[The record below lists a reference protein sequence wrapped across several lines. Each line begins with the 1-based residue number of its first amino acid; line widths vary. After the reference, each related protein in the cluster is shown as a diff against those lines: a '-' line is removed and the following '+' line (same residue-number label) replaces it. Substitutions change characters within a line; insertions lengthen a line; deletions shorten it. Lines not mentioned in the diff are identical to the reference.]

1 MAEPLLCS
9 KFCICFPSSCRPEK
23 FSQIRSLHFFLTCP
37 SVLCY
42 PLWAKRPDGASG
54 GGGAFFSR
62 RETEGSS
69 IVHVSDRRIFRQ
81 ILPPHRGHLYQII
94 EASTKCQNLIVV
106 ISDNAEQT
114 RALCEAD
121 GLPEISYRLRKQW
134 FSQQVQDMP
143 HIQVRV
149 LDESDIP
156 LYPEGWQEW
165 SKRMREVVGA
175 PIDAFFVGDLSYSET
190 LASYF
195 PEAKVELFDPSRT
208 RYPISATEIR
218 KNILGNW
225 HYILGAA
232 RPFFA
237 KKVLIAGTE
246 SCGKTTLTKCL
257 AKLYN
262 TSWSEEVGRYY
273 ARDYL
278 GNDET
283 IYTDEDFGRIAHIQY
298 EQDYHALRSA
308 NKVCFFD
315 TDATY
320 TDYFSELYMG
330 HRNELVEKY
339 IDHTR
344 YDRLFYLMP
353 DVRWVADGQ
362 RLNGDEDRRRI
373 LNDRLLQMY
382 RDYGF
387 GDKITIISGDYNAR
401 LHKAIQ
407 LVDDLLTGVRP

>member
-1 MAEPLLCS
+1 MYQTGVY
-9 KFCICFPSSCRPEK
+9 FGRF
-23 FSQIRSLHFFLTCP
+23 
-37 SVLCY
+37 
-42 PLWAKRPDGASG
+42 
-54 GGGAFFSR
+54 
-62 RETEGSS
+62 
-69 IVHVSDRRIFRQ
+69 
-81 ILPPHRGHLYQII
+81 LPPHRGHLYQII
-94 EASTKCQNLIVV
+94 ETSTKCQNLIVV

-156 LYPEGWQEW
+156 VYPEGWQEW
-165 SKRMREVVGA
+165 SKRMREVVCA

>member
-1 MAEPLLCS
+1 MYQTGVY
-9 KFCICFPSSCRPEK
+9 FGRF
-23 FSQIRSLHFFLTCP
+23 
-37 SVLCY
+37 
-42 PLWAKRPDGASG
+42 
-54 GGGAFFSR
+54 
-62 RETEGSS
+62 
-69 IVHVSDRRIFRQ
+69 
-81 ILPPHRGHLYQII
+81 LPPHRGHLYQII

-156 LYPEGWQEW
+156 VYPEGWQEW
-165 SKRMREVVGA
+165 SKRMREVVCA

-262 TSWSEEVGRYY
+262 TSWSEEGGRYY

>member
-1 MAEPLLCS
+1 MYQTGVY
-9 KFCICFPSSCRPEK
+9 FGRF
-23 FSQIRSLHFFLTCP
+23 
-37 SVLCY
+37 
-42 PLWAKRPDGASG
+42 
-54 GGGAFFSR
+54 
-62 RETEGSS
+62 
-69 IVHVSDRRIFRQ
+69 
-81 ILPPHRGHLYQII
+81 LPPHRGHLYQII

-114 RALCEAD
+114 RRLCAED
-121 GLPEISYRLRKQW
+121 GLPDISYRLRKQW

-165 SKRMREVVGA
+165 SKRMREVVCA

-273 ARDYL
+273 ARAYL

>member
-1 MAEPLLCS
+1 MYQTGVY
-9 KFCICFPSSCRPEK
+9 FGRF
-23 FSQIRSLHFFLTCP
+23 
-37 SVLCY
+37 
-42 PLWAKRPDGASG
+42 
-54 GGGAFFSR
+54 
-62 RETEGSS
+62 
-69 IVHVSDRRIFRQ
+69 
-81 ILPPHRGHLYQII
+81 LPPHRGHLYQII
-94 EASTKCQNLIVV
+94 EASTKSQNLIVV

-121 GLPEISYRLRKQW
+121 GLPDISYRLRKQW

-165 SKRMREVVGA
+165 SKRMREVVCA

-344 YDRLFYLMP
+344 YDRLFYLLP

>member
-1 MAEPLLCS
+1 MYQTGVY
-9 KFCICFPSSCRPEK
+9 FGRF
-23 FSQIRSLHFFLTCP
+23 
-37 SVLCY
+37 
-42 PLWAKRPDGASG
+42 
-54 GGGAFFSR
+54 
-62 RETEGSS
+62 
-69 IVHVSDRRIFRQ
+69 
-81 ILPPHRGHLYQII
+81 LPPHRGHLYQII
-94 EASTKCQNLIVV
+94 EASTKCHNLIVV

-156 LYPEGWQEW
+156 VYPEGWQEW
-165 SKRMREVVGA
+165 SKRMREVVCA

-283 IYTDEDFGRIAHIQY
+283 IYTDEDFARIAHIQY

-362 RLNGDEDRRRI
+362 RLNGDEERRRL

-387 GDKITIISGDYNAR
+387 GDKITIISGDYTAR

-407 LVDDLLTGVRP
+407 LVDELLTGVRP

>member
-1 MAEPLLCS
+1 MYQTGVYFGRL
-9 KFCICFPSSCRPEK
+9 
-23 FSQIRSLHFFLTCP
+23 
-37 SVLCY
+37 
-42 PLWAKRPDGASG
+42 
-54 GGGAFFSR
+54 
-62 RETEGSS
+62 
-69 IVHVSDRRIFRQ
+69 
-81 ILPPHRGHLYQII
+81 LPPHRGHLYQII

-149 LDESDIP
+149 LDEGRHSR
-156 LYPEGWQEW
+156 LSRGLAGVEQ
-165 SKRMREVVGA
+165 A
-175 PIDAFFVGDLSYSET
+175 DAGDSQRAHRRVSSRASLRLYSET

-283 IYTDEDFGRIAHIQY
+283 IYTDEDFGRIAAHSVRAGLSRPAFGQ
-298 EQDYHALRSA
+298 QGLLLR
-308 NKVCFFD
+308 
-315 TDATY
+315 
-320 TDYFSELYMG
+320 
-330 HRNELVEKY
+330 HRRHL
-339 IDHTR
+339 H
-344 YDRLFYLMP
+344 RLF
-353 DVRWVADGQ
+353 Q
-362 RLNGDEDRRRI
+362 RTV
-373 LNDRLLQMY
+373 
-382 RDYGF
+382 YGPPQRA
-387 GDKITIISGDYNAR
+387 GGEV
-401 LHKAIQ
+401 H
-407 LVDDLLTGVRP
+407 

>member
-1 MAEPLLCS
+1 MYQTGVY
-9 KFCICFPSSCRPEK
+9 FGRF
-23 FSQIRSLHFFLTCP
+23 
-37 SVLCY
+37 
-42 PLWAKRPDGASG
+42 
-54 GGGAFFSR
+54 
-62 RETEGSS
+62 
-69 IVHVSDRRIFRQ
+69 
-81 ILPPHRGHLYQII
+81 LPPHRGHLYQII

-134 FSQQVQDMP
+134 FSQQVQDMS

-156 LYPEGWQEW
+156 VYPEGWQEW
-165 SKRMREVVGA
+165 SKRMREVVCA

>member
-1 MAEPLLCS
+1 M
-9 KFCICFPSSCRPEK
+9 
-23 FSQIRSLHFFLTCP
+23 
-37 SVLCY
+37 
-42 PLWAKRPDGASG
+42 
-54 GGGAFFSR
+54 
-62 RETEGSS
+62 
-69 IVHVSDRRIFRQ
+69 
-81 ILPPHRGHLYQII
+81 
-94 EASTKCQNLIVV
+94 V

-156 LYPEGWQEW
+156 VYPEGWQEW
-165 SKRMREVVGA
+165 SKRMREVVCA

-382 RDYGF
+382 RDHGF
-387 GDKITIISGDYNAR
+387 ADKITIISGDYNAR